1 MNRGVNRSTDGHIL
15 NLGRL
20 PADLWV
26 GARQGLLSCQG
37 HFNNL
42 LLSTCYINHVCF
54 VFIHSWSV
62 GLTPMMCDMSA
73 TTDAADK
80 HLSQIWAAHG

>member
-42 LLSTCYINHVCF
+42 LLSTCYINPSLLRF
-54 VFIHSWSV
+54 HSLLERWSY
-62 GLTPMMCDMSA
+62 
-73 TTDAADK
+73 TDDV
-80 HLSQIWAAHG
+80 